1 MKTILV
7 IDDSET
13 VRRYHAGIFQVA
25 GFNVITAVD
34 GADGLEK
41 FYRTPSDVVLTDI
54 NMVGMDGYE
63 FIRRLRQDAAYDQVP
78 IIIVS
83 TEAQDSDRHKGIELG
98 ANLYIVKPTDPQRLV
113 ENVRMVL

>member
-13 VRRYHAGIFQVA
+13 VRRYHAGIFQSA
-25 GFNVITAVD
+25 GFKVVTAVD

-41 FYRTPSDVVLTDI
+41 FYRAPSDAVLTDI
-54 NMVGMDGYE
+54 NMAGMDGYE
-63 FIRRLRQDAAYDQVP
+63 FIHRLRQDTTYDNVP

-83 TEAQDSDRHKGIELG
+83 TEAQAADKRKGIELG
-98 ANLYIVKPTDPQRLV
+98 ANLYIVKPADPQQLV
-113 ENVRMVL
+113 ENVRMVM